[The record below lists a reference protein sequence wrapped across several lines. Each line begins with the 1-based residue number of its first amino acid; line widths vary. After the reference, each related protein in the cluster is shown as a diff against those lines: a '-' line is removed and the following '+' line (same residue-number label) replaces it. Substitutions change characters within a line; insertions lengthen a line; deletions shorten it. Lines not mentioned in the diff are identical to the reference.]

1 MTAEV
6 NQVACEKTKSIQKI
20 TNQMKMLALNALIES
35 SRAGA
40 QGAGFAVVA
49 QEVRNV
55 GQQVETIARELESQ
69 LTNRTGNLMTS
80 IAQMADRSRGERMVD
95 LSLNAIELI
104 DRNLYERT
112 CDVRWWATDSA
123 VVDCA
128 AAPDAAA
135 VAHVSER
142 LAVILGAY
150 TVYLDLWLCDLDGN
164 VLANG
169 RADRFN
175 VVGQNVASTKW
186 FRAARA
192 LRSGDDY
199 AAGDV
204 ECQPL
209 LGNAQVAT
217 YCASVRAGGKANGK
231 PTGVLAIH
239 FDWEPQARAIVQ
251 GVRVGAADKA
261 RVLLVDSNFRV
272 IAASDGQGLLT
283 ERVSLPL
290 EGRRSGFYQDRS
302 GALIAFHATPGYE
315 TYKGLGWFGVI
326 QAGAGIGAREV
337 QHPSLSAMP
346 PKSLATMSQS
356 PLASKSYFWCG
367 PYSVG
372 RATKA
377 VFRPILLRGF
387 QVAVVGGDHHHLL
400 RRQAEQ
406 FRRAEIGFRIGLV
419 VLEQFRRHDE
429 VPRQAGELRHV
440 GQQRDVAVGERR
452 DDVFLLQP
460 RQPRHAVRPRMQA
473 VPAHGE
479 VVQIGLAQSLDRK
492 LRDQLFQRSAGA
504 AYPGSD
510 SRARDA
516 CAPRP
521 SRPCRRR
528 ASRRPTRSSRP

>member
-1 MTAEV
+1 MSLALDRSRTATTAKQPTKSAGAEDDSDVSALIARLTAEV

-123 VVDCA
+123 VINCA
-128 AAPDAAA
+128 ATPEAPA

-150 TVYLDLWLCDLDGN
+150 TVYLDLWLCDLNGN
-164 VLANG
+164 VVASG
-169 RADRFN
+169 RSDRFN

-186 FRAARA
+186 FRAARD

-199 AAGDV
+199 AVGDV

-209 LGNAQVAT
+209 LGNSQVVT
-217 YCASVRAGGKANGK
+217 YCASVRAGGKANAK
-231 PTGVLAIH
+231 PIGVLAVH

-261 RVLLVDSNFRV
+261 RVLLIDSNFRV

-290 EGRRSGFYQDRS
+290 EGRRSGFHQDRS
-302 GALIAFHATPGYE
+302 GALVAFHATPGYE
-315 TYKGLGWFGVI
+315 TYKGLGWYGMI
-326 QAGAGIGAREV
+326 QTGAG
-337 QHPSLSAMP
+337 
-346 PKSLATMSQS
+346 
-356 PLASKSYFWCG
+356 
-367 PYSVG
+367 
-372 RATKA
+372 
-377 VFRPILLRGF
+377 
-387 QVAVVGGDHHHLL
+387 
-400 RRQAEQ
+400 
-406 FRRAEIGFRIGLV
+406 
-419 VLEQFRRHDE
+419 
-429 VPRQAGELRHV
+429 
-440 GQQRDVAVGERR
+440 
-452 DDVFLLQP
+452 
-460 RQPRHAVRPRMQA
+460 
-473 VPAHGE
+473 
-479 VVQIGLAQSLDRK
+479 
-492 LRDQLFQRSAGA
+492 
-504 AYPGSD
+504 
-510 SRARDA
+510 
-516 CAPRP
+516 
-521 SRPCRRR
+521 
-528 ASRRPTRSSRP
+528 

>member
-1 MTAEV
+1 MSLALHRTGSIANEPAGVESESDISALIARLTAEV
-6 NQVACEKTKSIQKI
+6 NEVACEKTRSIQKI

-49 QEVRNV
+49 QEVRAV

-69 LTNRTGNLMTS
+69 LTKRTGNLMGS
-80 IAQMADRSRGERMVD
+80 IERMTDRSRGERMVD

-128 AAPDAAA
+128 TAPDAAA
-135 VAHVSER
+135 VSHVSER
-142 LAVILGAY
+142 LAVILSAY

-169 RADRFN
+169 RGDRFN
-175 VVGQNVASTKW
+175 VIGQNVAATKW
-186 FRAARA
+186 FREARS

-199 AAGDV
+199 VAGDV

-217 YCASVRAGGKANGK
+217 YCASVRAGGKADGM

-239 FDWEPQARAIVQ
+239 FDWETQARAIVQ

-272 IAASDGQGLLT
+272 IAASDGKGLLS
-283 ERVSLPL
+283 ERVPLSL

-302 GALIAFHATPGYE
+302 GTLVAFHATPGYE

-326 QAGAGIGAREV
+326 LSGA
-337 QHPSLSAMP
+337 
-346 PKSLATMSQS
+346 
-356 PLASKSYFWCG
+356 
-367 PYSVG
+367 
-372 RATKA
+372 
-377 VFRPILLRGF
+377 
-387 QVAVVGGDHHHLL
+387 
-400 RRQAEQ
+400 
-406 FRRAEIGFRIGLV
+406 
-419 VLEQFRRHDE
+419 
-429 VPRQAGELRHV
+429 
-440 GQQRDVAVGERR
+440 
-452 DDVFLLQP
+452 
-460 RQPRHAVRPRMQA
+460 
-473 VPAHGE
+473 
-479 VVQIGLAQSLDRK
+479 
-492 LRDQLFQRSAGA
+492 
-504 AYPGSD
+504 
-510 SRARDA
+510 
-516 CAPRP
+516 
-521 SRPCRRR
+521 
-528 ASRRPTRSSRP
+528 